1 MARRSGEDQPMTTDL
16 HTPNPMHHQSGPD
29 DAWSTINTR
38 ENYQGV
44 MSPLGATL
52 WLPISDLAVNGTFH
66 DLGVL
71 RSDEIVVARTPGEAT
86 SAVFYGRYT
95 ASINYFRRVSD
106 LIPGQSGA
114 AFEEQIFGSTHE
126 GVADTSSRR
135 RYPFVAVKAP
145 MTIARLPREL
155 RRMARDV
162 DVWWRFATS
171 SAGLARDVDAQFATS
186 FEMLE
191 RAMRVHV
198 AGTFVAQGVFDALGK
213 LADSAGKPG
222 LHLELSTGYGQM
234 VETQL
239 VSALNDVALGRST
252 MESFLS
258 EFGFR
263 CAGEVEVSNPSWR
276 ERPELVQRLI
286 AKYQAATTRANPA
299 EQAAARTRGRERAER
314 ELLAALPRWKRPTG
328 RLLLRLAATFIPLR
342 EDGKAALAKAFDGA
356 RAACGVRGRELVAA
370 GVIDQVED
378 VFYLTMD
385 EIRGTPPANAPDLI
399 VARRELRR
407 AYERIDVPDAWIG
420 QPTPVEVLPDG
431 DERVTSVSGIAAA
444 HGVAEGLARVL
455 SSAEDLD
462 DLEPDEILV
471 CRTTDP
477 SWASA
482 FHLAAGAVIDIGS
495 TSSHGAIV
503 AREMGMPCVIGTGNG
518 TQLLRT
524 GDLIRVDGS
533 AGVVNVMQEAK

>member
-1 MARRSGEDQPMTTDL
+1 MSVDL
-16 HTPNPMHHQSGPD
+16 HSPNPMHRQSGPN

-52 WLPISDLAVNGTFH
+52 WLPVSDLAVNGTFH

-71 RSDEIVVARTPGEAT
+71 RHSEVRVAATPAESSST
-86 SAVFYGRYT
+86 VFYGRYT
-95 ASINYFRRVSD
+95 ASINYFRRISD

-114 AFEEQIFGSTHE
+114 AFEEQIFGSSRSD
-126 GVADTSSRR
+126 VADTSSKR
-135 RYPFVAVKAP
+135 RYPVVGVKAP
-145 MTIARLPREL
+145 ATVIALPSRI
-155 RRMARDV
+155 RAM
-162 DVWWRFATS
+162 
-171 SAGLARDVDAQFATS
+171 SADVDAWWRYATS
-186 FEMLE
+186 PAGMARPVDTQFSEALSKLE
-191 RAMRVHV
+191 YAMRVHV
-198 AGTFVAQGVFDALGK
+198 TGTFVAQGVFDALRK
-213 LADSAGKPG
+213 LADSVGRPG

-234 VETQL
+234 VETKF
-239 VSALNDVALGRST
+239 VAALNDVAQGRST
-252 MESFLS
+252 LSEFLS
-258 EFGFR
+258 EYGFR

-276 ERPELVQRLI
+276 ERPDLVQRMVD
-286 AKYQAATTRANPA
+286 KYQAAPERQELTVA
-299 EQAAARTRGRERAER
+299 AAARKQARQRAER
-314 ELLAALPRWKRPTG
+314 ELLTAMPRWKRPAG
-328 RLLLRLAATFIPLR
+328 RLILKLAATFIPLR
-342 EDGKAALAKAFDGA
+342 EEGKAVLAQAFDGA

-370 GVIDQVED
+370 GVLDEPTD

-385 EIRGTPPANAPDLI
+385 EIRGIPPVNARDL
-399 VARRELRR
+399 VASRRELRS
-407 AYERIDVPDAWIG
+407 AYEKIDVPDAWIG
-420 QPTPVEVLPDG
+420 PPVPVELEHGDG
-431 DERVTSVSGIAAA
+431 DRVETVTGVAAA

-455 SSAEDLD
+455 ASADDLD

-503 AREMGMPCVIGTGNG
+503 AREMGMPCVIGTGTG

-524 GDLIRVDGS
+524 GDHIRVDGS
-533 AGVVNVMQEAK
+533 TGVVTILKEAQ